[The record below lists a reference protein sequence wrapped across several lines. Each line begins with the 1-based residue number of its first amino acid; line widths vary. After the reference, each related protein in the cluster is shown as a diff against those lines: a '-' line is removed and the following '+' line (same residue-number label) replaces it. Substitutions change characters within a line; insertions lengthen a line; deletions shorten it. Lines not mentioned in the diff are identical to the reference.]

1 MTVQIH
7 SLQPANAPRA
17 RKLAPWRFWTTIV
30 TIAAFLSLLLTVS
43 SHQHLTQA
51 EDQDCAICSV
61 VTHKTVD
68 LPTIDLPKQVLVF
81 VSYVAF
87 QSLEICSIH
96 VSPALLPPSCGT
108 GQDTCAHKEHLS
120 ANQIAHL

>member
-1 MTVQIH
+1 MTTQNHRLQHIH
-7 SLQPANAPRA
+7 ATRV

-61 VTHKTVD
+61 VSHKVSDTPTV
-68 LPTIDLPKQVLVF
+68 LLPKLVLVLLTF
-81 VSYVAF
+81 APFLAF
-87 QSLEICSIH
+87 AACKPH
-96 VSPALLPPSCGT
+96 VSPSLLPPACGPP
-108 GQDTCAHKEHLS
+108 S
-120 ANQIAHL
+120 SV

>member
-61 VTHKTVD
+61 VSHKVSDTPTV
-68 LPTIDLPKQVLVF
+68 LLPKLILVLL
-81 VSYVAF
+81 AF
-87 QSLEICSIH
+87 APFLAFAACKPH
-96 VSPALLPPSCGT
+96 VSPSLLPPSCGPPC
-108 GQDTCAHKEHLS
+108 CA
-120 ANQIAHL
+120 